1 MMWCVV
7 VVDIFFYDIKIWCR
21 QEKIKKYKIRKI
33 KIK

>member
-1 MMWCVV
+1 MKLENYKNNMFKQAPV
-7 VVDIFFYDIKIWCR
+7 IWCR

>member
-21 QEKIKKYKIRKI
+21 HEKIKKYNKLEK
-33 KIK
+33 